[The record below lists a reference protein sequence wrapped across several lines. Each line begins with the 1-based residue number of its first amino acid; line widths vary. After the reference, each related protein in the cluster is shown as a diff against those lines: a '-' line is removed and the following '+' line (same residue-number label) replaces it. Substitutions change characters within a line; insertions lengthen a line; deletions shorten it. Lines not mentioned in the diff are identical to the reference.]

1 MRKLLT
7 IVLPLCFLQ
16 LAAAQDNKPLTDAGT
31 TTCESVSGGG
41 TGKWVTSKA
50 GFSVAVELRLKMTG
64 TDKQRRCITSWV
76 LHIRDQNKRPKSITV
91 AEREDRPED
100 NEWVQ
105 ENSFEINAWSKDGKL
120 ALISQIEA
128 QGDWDETTP
137 IIYDF
142 QSKKHWRIELN
153 PLFKKLIPAECY
165 LLYRPIRFADDERV
179 IISAS
184 STDTDRE
191 PGTKPC
197 FGESL
202 WQLNFRR
209 RSIARVATSTAT
221 TR

>member
-1 MRKLLT
+1 MRKLLA
-7 IVLPLCFLQ
+7 IVLPLCFLPF
-16 LAAAQDNKPLTDAGT
+16 AVAQDSKPLADAGI
-31 TTCESVSGGG
+31 TTCEAASGGG
-41 TGKWVTSKA
+41 TGKWVPSKA
-50 GFSVAVELRLKMTG
+50 GFSVAVELRLKITG
-64 TDKQRRCITSWV
+64 TDKQRRCVTSWV
-76 LHIRDQNKRPKSITV
+76 LHIKDQSKQPKSITV

-100 NEWVQ
+100 SEWVQ

-120 ALISQIEA
+120 ALLSQIEV

-142 QSKKHWRIELN
+142 ETNKHWRIELN

-165 LLYRPIRFADDERV
+165 LVFRPIRFADDERV
-179 IISAS
+179 IIFTS

-197 FGESL
+197 FKESL
-202 WQLNFRR
+202 WQLDFRR
-209 RSIARVATSTAT
+209 RSIARLATNTAT